1 MVIHTYLYVILTP
14 GKWTQD
20 SQEAGG
26 EDRVLQAWP
35 AACWLYSQLEVSLYH
50 MRFCLQKMNLPPP
63 KKKKKR
69 KSKSLC
75 YNNDQQAGPCCLPP
89 PRKVSKRDD
98 RGLSTLSA
106 GKSFHGG
113 EAGHYPKT
121 HACLLKPRHL
131 QKAQRLSSRSVD

>member
-63 KKKKKR
+63 KKKKNEKA
-69 KSKSLC
+69 KAYAITMTNK
-75 YNNDQQAGPCCLPP
+75 QAPAVCPLH
-89 PRKVSKRDD
+89 
-98 RGLSTLSA
+98 
-106 GKSFHGG
+106 GKSAKGMT
-113 EAGHYPKT
+113 E
-121 HACLLKPRHL
+121 
-131 QKAQRLSSRSVD
+131 D